1 MQVLITIENYIYKFR
16 NAISLGC
23 RRCSG
28 VEGNPLKR
36 MVKKMPECEICGEES
51 DKLIKCKSC
60 GAKFCEDC
68 GSPIEKLC
76 EFCAEEEEVTEED
89 LEDVDEG
96 SGVEAGDDDK

>member
-1 MQVLITIENYIYKFR
+1 
-16 NAISLGC
+16 
-23 RRCSG
+23 
-28 VEGNPLKR
+28 

-51 DKLIKCKSC
+51 DKLITCKNC

-76 EFCAEEEEVTEED
+76 EFCAEEEEVDEED
-89 LEDVDEG
+89 LEDVDEE

>member
-1 MQVLITIENYIYKFR
+1 VPRET
-16 NAISLGC
+16 
-23 RRCSG
+23 
-28 VEGNPLKR
+28 PPR

-51 DKLIKCKSC
+51 DKLITCKNC

-76 EFCAEEEEVTEED
+76 EFCAEEEEVDEED
-89 LEDVDEG
+89 LEDVDEE